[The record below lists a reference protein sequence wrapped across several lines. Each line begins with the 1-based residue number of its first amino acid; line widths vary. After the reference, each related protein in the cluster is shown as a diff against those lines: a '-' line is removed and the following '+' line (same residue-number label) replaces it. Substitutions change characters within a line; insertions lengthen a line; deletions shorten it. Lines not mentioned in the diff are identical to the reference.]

1 MLPGNVP
8 NEEGFLRVPV
18 SGSICAVMNIG
29 SGEIVLNSTHDPGF
43 NAHVPL
49 GAAPHFMYA
58 PGGEGAVQAQ
68 QEFETLLLL
77 EAPSENCAGAD
88 KEPPKKRQK
97 LEHPHAMEEEE
108 LNSSAKSCLIG
119 DRVG

>member
-1 MLPGNVP
+1 
-8 NEEGFLRVPV
+8 
-18 SGSICAVMNIG
+18 MNIR

-77 EAPSENCAGAD
+77 QLHTRPPAPFLEAPSENCAGAD
-88 KEPPKKRQK
+88 EEPPNKRQK
-97 LEHPHAMEEEE
+97 LAHPHAMEE
-108 LNSSAKSCLIG
+108 LKSSLIG